1 MTGGG
6 PVESMVAEVTAEK
19 GRGRWWQW
27 LAAVGPGIVA
37 LAGNNDA
44 GGLLSYAATGQQFGG
59 GFFVPLLVPLCFAA
73 FVPLDMAARVGLA
86 TGRGFAAL
94 IRENLGHAWA
104 YLAALDLAVE
114 NWLTLVTEFAGMGYG
129 LSRFGVPLFIGVP
142 LSCVLVLALVA
153 RYPYRTAE
161 RLGVGLAAASL
172 LFVPVALWGWARAG
186 GAVWVAHDGGSWDLF
201 LVAAIGNALAPWML
215 FFQAQAVGARE
226 HGALYRTRVDLAA
239 GSAVQVVVAAAVVII
254 GASGFLARDGVGGIA
269 RAAGDLFAIGIFDAG
284 LVAALTVSLS
294 TAWAVAETLGHTARP
309 SARPSEAPVF
319 YACYALGVCT
329 AAVVMLLPGIS
340 ATWVSVVVQA
350 ASAILMPPLLVAL
363 LRLANDRRVM
373 GSHAN
378 TPLMNAAGGLVLF
391 GFTAAG
397 LLWIIRG

>member
-1 MTGGG
+1 M
-6 PVESMVAEVTAEK
+6 ESMAAETAREK
-19 GRGRWWQW
+19 RRGRWWRW

-37 LAGNNDA
+37 LAGDNDA
-44 GGLLSYAATGQQFGG
+44 GGLLSYAATGQQFGA
-59 GFFVPLLVPLCFAA
+59 GFFVPLLVPLCLAA
-73 FVPLDMAARVGLA
+73 FVTLDMAARVGLA
-86 TGRGFAAL
+86 TGRGLASL
-94 IRENLGHAWA
+94 IREHLGPAWA

-129 LSRFGVPLFIGVP
+129 LSRFGVPLIIGVP
-142 LSCVLVLALVA
+142 LSCLLVLALVA

-172 LFVPVALWGWARAG
+172 LFVPVAIWGWARG
-186 GAVWVAHDGGSWDLF
+186 GGTVWVAHGGGSLDLF

-215 FFQAQAVGARE
+215 FFQAQAVAARE
-226 HGALYRTRVDLAA
+226 HSALYRTRVDLAA
-239 GSAVQVVVAAAVVII
+239 GSVVQVIVAAAVVMI
-254 GASGFLARDGVGGIA
+254 GASGFLARDGGGIG
-269 RAAGDLFAIGIFDAG
+269 RVAGYLFAIGIFDAG

-294 TAWAVAETLGHTARP
+294 TAWAVAETLGHPAHPAARP
-309 SARPSEAPVF
+309 AEEPVF
-319 YACYALGVCT
+319 YTCYAVGVST
-329 AAVVMLLPGIS
+329 AALVMLLPGIS

-350 ASAILMPPLLVAL
+350 ASAILMPPLLAGL

-373 GSHAN
+373 GSHVN